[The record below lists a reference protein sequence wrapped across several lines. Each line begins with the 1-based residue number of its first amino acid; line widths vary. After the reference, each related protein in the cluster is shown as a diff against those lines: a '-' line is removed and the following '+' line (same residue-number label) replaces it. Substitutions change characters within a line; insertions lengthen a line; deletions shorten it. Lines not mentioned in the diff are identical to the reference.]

1 MPHEHLIPVRPDV
14 FVRPSSIFKAEW
26 LTKVTE
32 YASGDSLTEWW
43 LRLHGTAGEVYFV
56 ERAFREHWVHALG
69 IPDHR

>member
-1 MPHEHLIPVRPDV
+1 MPHEPLIPVRPNA

-26 LTKVTE
+26 LTKVTK

-43 LRLHGTAGEVYFV
+43 LRLHGIAGEVYFV
-56 ERAFREHWVHALG
+56 ERAFWGPWARALG